1 MIQNISFIYNVDLN
15 VKNNVPDEEEQKY
28 KEKSLVKY
36 EEEVKLSEVIELI
49 DEYDYDEK
57 DVETFGN
64 RIYKSIKYL
73 EIVSNILPTFCNDI
87 VAKQQDEIVKAIY
100 SYPNKLIYE
109 WLKDTNDDFDN
120 VAKELYE
127 KINEMR
133 RENVFQVYILIL

>member
-1 MIQNISFIYNVDLN
+1 M
-15 VKNNVPDEEEQKY
+15 
-28 KEKSLVKY
+28 
-36 EEEVKLSEVIELI
+36 
-49 DEYDYDEK
+49 
-57 DVETFGN
+57 
-64 RIYKSIKYL
+64 
-73 EIVSNILPTFCNDI
+73 SNILPTFCNDI

-133 RENVFQVYILIL
+133 REKCISSIHIDTIKRFVGQMGIYIILHLYQMVSNLSSTFDTLEALNAFDFKNNTNYKLINLMMVENQGLLKNIQ